1 MTILRLPAMFTA
13 LFLAMPIARAETG
26 VADPWVRAT
35 VPQQKATGAFM
46 KITSPVDARL
56 VGVRS
61 PLAGTAEIHEMR
73 MEGDKM
79 KMRAVA
85 ALPLP
90 AATSVELEPGGW
102 HIMLLDLAAQ
112 VKEGDTVP
120 IALTIETADGKRETL
135 HIDAPARP
143 LHGGSRQRPLRSLP
157 EEDGK

>member
-1 MTILRLPAMFTA
+1 MTNFRLPAIFTVLLLA
-13 LFLAMPIARAETG
+13 LPAAHAETSI
-26 VADPWVRAT
+26 ADPWVRAT

-79 KMRAVA
+79 KMRAAA
-85 ALPLP
+85 ALALP
-90 AATSVELEPGGW
+90 AGTPVELKPGGW

-120 IALTIETADGKRETL
+120 IALTIETADGKRETVN
-135 HIDAPARP
+135 IAAPARP
-143 LHGGSRQRPLRSLP
+143 LHGASTQRH
-157 EEDGK
+157 